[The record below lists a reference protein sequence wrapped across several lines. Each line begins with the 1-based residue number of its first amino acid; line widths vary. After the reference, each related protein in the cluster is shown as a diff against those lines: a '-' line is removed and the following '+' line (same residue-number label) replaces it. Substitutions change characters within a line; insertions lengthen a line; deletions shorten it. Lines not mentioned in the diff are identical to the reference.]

1 LTSPP
6 LVGRVGVVGLY
17 FHPHVRHPM
26 PLVTIYVNDQ
36 FLEPN
41 VRMALAVRVHREI
54 ESIVKK
60 SLDVDTVVVQ
70 QISVSHLSS
79 IFIDITCNHRETR
92 EANLN
97 ERRDMIA
104 EWLRGI
110 MEEAGMRTGVVHL
123 RIVLAPVSYCE
134 LVVQA

>member
-1 LTSPP
+1 MNL
-6 LVGRVGVVGLY
+6 LVDRVGIVILNL
-17 FHPHVRHPM
+17 HPPMRLPM

-36 FLEPN
+36 FLEPD
-41 VRMALAVRVHREI
+41 VKMALAVRVHREI
-54 ESIVKK
+54 EAVVKK

-70 QISVSHLSS
+70 QISVSHLST

-92 EANLN
+92 AVNLN

-104 EWLRGI
+104 EWLKGI
-110 MEEAGMRTGVVHL
+110 MEEAGMQTGGVHL

-134 LVVQA
+134 LVVQT